1 MNEIERMVIKAIK
14 TNAQYFLNQL
24 TPLQQTK
31 LAEAQEKVDKAFI
44 EHKMAQMDM
53 KADFQRI
60 LSNG

>member
-1 MNEIERMVIKAIK
+1 MAIKAIK
-14 TNAQYFLNQL
+14 TNAQYIFNQL
-24 TPLQQTK
+24 TPSQQTK

>member
-1 MNEIERMVIKAIK
+1 MAIKAIK
-14 TNAQYFLNQL
+14 TNAQYIFNQL
-24 TPLQQTK
+24 TPSQQTK
-31 LAEAQEKVDKAFI
+31 LAEAQEKVEKAFF